1 MSVLRPTSPEAT
13 SSTVATGVSKAIP
26 KAKTDAILKEVIER
40 ERQATTGIGRGVGVP
55 HARSAHVKQIVIAIG
70 RVPRGVE
77 FGAVDGERVK
87 VVMLL
92 ISPKEGNAEH
102 LAAMKSIVAIAR
114 DPYQRQRL
122 ISCGTAESFL
132 GLLTEMAAESGV
144 SVRIGHETRLEG
156 LVETS
161 VVTTGYGNDGDTVAL
176 VGSIGPTRMDYP
188 GTIAAVRA
196 VARYLSRVLGT

>member
-1 MSVLRPTSPEAT
+1 MTLKDYC
-13 SSTVATGVSKAIP
+13 VAGAILPNLDAADKEDAIRQLIGALAAAKAIP
-26 KAKTDAILKEVIER
+26 KAKTEAILKEVVER

-55 HARSAHVKQIVIAIG
+55 HARSAHVKQIVLAIG

-132 GLLTEMAAESGV
+132 DLLTE
-144 SVRIGHETRLEG
+144 IG
-156 LVETS
+156 
-161 VVTTGYGNDGDTVAL
+161 
-176 VGSIGPTRMDYP
+176 GPK
-188 GTIAAVRA
+188 A
-196 VARYLSRVLGT
+196 